1 MKNVTKVF
9 SFILTLPLII
19 FFSIFTISNSN
30 ITYLSFWPF
39 EQKLIMPIW
48 ALSITFF
55 FLGLLFGCA
64 IMKLTYIKK
73 RLFK

>member
-1 MKNVTKVF
+1 MKNFTKVF

-19 FFSIFTISNSN
+19 FFSIFTISNLN
-30 ITYLSFWPF
+30 ITYLSFWPL

-55 FLGLLFGCA
+55 FSWFNSWMCHYEIDL
-64 IMKLTYIKK
+64 Y
-73 RLFK
+73 

>member
-1 MKNVTKVF
+1 MKNFTKVF

-30 ITYLSFWPF
+30 ITYLSFWPL